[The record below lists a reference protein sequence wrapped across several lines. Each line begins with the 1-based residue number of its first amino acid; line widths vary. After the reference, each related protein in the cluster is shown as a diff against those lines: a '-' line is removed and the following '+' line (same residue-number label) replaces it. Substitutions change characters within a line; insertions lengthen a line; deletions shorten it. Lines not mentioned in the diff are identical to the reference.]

1 VAAAAG
7 LRGHTLGAEA
17 AAARASAHPGGG
29 AGLPRGLLSELA
41 TLARTEGMGALFRG
55 WRVKVARLGPG
66 SAIILTTHS
75 LLMEELARR
84 QW

>member
-1 VAAAAG
+1 MAAAAG
-7 LRGHTLGAEA
+7 LPGHTLGAEA
-17 AAARASAHPGGG
+17 AAARVAPS
-29 AGLPRGLLSELA
+29 AGLRGAGLLSELA
-41 TLARTEGMGALFRG
+41 ALARAEGVGALFCG
-55 WRVKVARLGPG
+55 WRAKVARLGPG

>member
-1 VAAAAG
+1 MAAAAG

-17 AAARASAHPGGG
+17 AAARASHDP
-29 AGLPRGLLSELA
+29 AGLRGAGLLSELA
-41 TLARTEGMGALFRG
+41 ALARAEGVVALFRG

-75 LLMEELARR
+75 LLMEELARK
-84 QW
+84 